1 MKLIYIIFFICLNNM
16 FYSCSK
22 SKKSDLKYST
32 VEYYTVDRS
41 KLVTY
46 DNLGSFSL
54 AKAYLKDNSY
64 FYENIDTIS
73 SFVTL
78 DSLLSEIG
86 IKRGDFYTLKNLAMP
101 IQEICSENQL
111 ILFKNN
117 DSYCTICFDDNK
129 NYISY
134 QDSVFNIR
142 KIKVKEDSDVILS
155 LPSNQLPKSKFLYKK
170 TIKVL

>member
-1 MKLIYIIFFICLNNM
+1 MKLVYILVCLNYM
-16 FYSCSK
+16 FYSCSNI
-22 SKKSDLKYST
+22 KKSEFNYSII
-32 VEYYTVDRS
+32 EYYTVDRS

-54 AKAYLKDNSY
+54 ARAYLKDNSY
-64 FYENIDTIS
+64 FYENNDTIS
-73 SFVTL
+73 SSGTL

-134 QDSVFNIR
+134 QDSVFFIR
-142 KIKVKEDSDVILS
+142 KIKVNEDSDVILH
-155 LPSNQLPKSKFLYKK
+155 LPSNQLPQSKFLYKK